1 MGLMRGN
8 VIVSLILVVLVR
20 RAVSLSSPHPQP
32 AVGGRPYSRA
42 VQNPS
47 SGSILSGSDIPLLQQ
62 IRIRIINRQTII

>member
-1 MGLMRGN
+1 M
-8 VIVSLILVVLVR
+8 IVSLILVVLVR
-20 RAVSLSSPHPQP
+20 RAVSLSRPHPQP

-62 IRIRIINRQTII
+62 IRIRIISR